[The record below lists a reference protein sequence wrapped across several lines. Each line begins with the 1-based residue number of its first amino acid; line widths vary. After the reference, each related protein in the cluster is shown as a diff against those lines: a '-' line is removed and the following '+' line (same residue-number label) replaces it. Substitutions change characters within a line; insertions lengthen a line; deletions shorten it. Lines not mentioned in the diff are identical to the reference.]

1 MIMKKNLI
9 GQKFGRLTV
18 ISEYGRYKKKQ
29 VQWLCKYECGN
40 TVIATTGSLNS
51 GNTTSCG
58 CYNRSLL
65 AKDLTNK
72 VFGKLT
78 AIKVVGRNKHKSLIW
93 ECLCECGNKCYPT
106 SNSLLSG
113 NTKSCG
119 CVRRK
124 KNSEKMKKANFT
136 HGKTYT
142 RLYNIWCAMKG
153 RCYRHTN
160 DHYSSYGERGIE
172 VCNEWKNDFQS
183 FYDWA
188 INNGYNEN
196 LTIDRIDNN
205 KGYSPENCQWLSF
218 SENTRKQRRTVFISV
233 DGKCCSVSGWAKIIG
248 VGNCTVRLFYNRFG
262 EEMTQKAI
270 HDFFKTKDKTLLYV
284 RNKRK

>member
-1 MIMKKNLI
+1 
-9 GQKFGRLTV
+9 
-18 ISEYGRYKKKQ
+18 
-29 VQWLCKYECGN
+29 
-40 TVIATTGSLNS
+40 
-51 GNTTSCG
+51 
-58 CYNRSLL
+58 
-65 AKDLTNK
+65 
-72 VFGKLT
+72 
-78 AIKVVGRNKHKSLIW
+78 
-93 ECLCECGNKCYPT
+93 
-106 SNSLLSG
+106 
-113 NTKSCG
+113 
-119 CVRRK
+119 
-124 KNSEKMKKANFT
+124 MKKANFT

-218 SENTRKQRRTVFISV
+218 LKIQENKGVRFLFLLMASV
-233 DGKCCSVSGWAKIIG
+233 ALFQDGLK
-248 VGNCTVRLFYNRFG
+248 
-262 EEMTQKAI
+262 
-270 HDFFKTKDKTLLYV
+270 
-284 RNKRK
+284 